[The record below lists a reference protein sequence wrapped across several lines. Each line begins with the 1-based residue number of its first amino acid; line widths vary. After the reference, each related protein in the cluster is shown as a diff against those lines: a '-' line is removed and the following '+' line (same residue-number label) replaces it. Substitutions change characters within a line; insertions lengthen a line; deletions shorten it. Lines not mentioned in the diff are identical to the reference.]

1 MSDLFQDKA
10 SDWDSRPFPMQISE
24 GVFGA
29 IKARVKLTSELR
41 VLDFGAG
48 TGLLISKVAPFVG
61 KLLAV
66 DISAAMLEKLVSKP
80 ELAGKVTAFCQD
92 ILDRPLTERA
102 DLVVSAMAMHHVED
116 TRALAFTLF
125 DHLVPGGRI
134 ALADL
139 DSEDG
144 TFHPPNTE
152 GVFHQGFDRANFG
165 QLLSDAGF
173 VEIEFDTAVVVHKE
187 NSKYPVF
194 LVTATKPS

>member
-1 MSDLFQDKA
+1 
-10 SDWDSRPFPMQISE
+10 
-24 GVFGA
+24 
-29 IKARVKLTSELR
+29 
-41 VLDFGAG
+41 
-48 TGLLISKVAPFVG
+48 
-61 KLLAV
+61 
-66 DISAAMLEKLVSKP
+66 
-80 ELAGKVTAFCQD
+80 
-92 ILDRPLTERA
+92 
-102 DLVVSAMAMHHVED
+102 MHHVED

-152 GVFHQGFDRANFG
+152 GVFHQGFDRAHLG

-173 VEIEFDTAVVVHKE
+173 VEVEFATAVVVHKE